1 MARRH
6 AHLVIIIGALLMLSA
21 TAMAQDTLVPK
32 AMDTLVTKVQE
43 ASVVTVQE
51 PLVVSKEH
59 SAKRAAYMSAILPGL
74 GQIYNGKWWKTPIIY
89 AGFGGIGYMAVTN
102 YNDYKTFLTAYKIK
116 TGDLDEGEVPSEKA
130 IQLSEVYMAS
140 QLQAYKES
148 YRRDFELYCI
158 IAVAWYGL
166 NIVDAIVDGHLYTY
180 DIGDDL
186 SFHVDPYLP
195 QNGSPNLL
203 TNRYAQV
210 GLSFKLNFK
219 P

>member
-1 MARRH
+1 MARWH
-6 AHLVIIIGALLMLSA
+6 AHLVIIIGALLLLSA

-32 AMDTLVTKVQE
+32 AMDTLVTK
-43 ASVVTVQE
+43 AQE
-51 PLVVSKEH
+51 PLVPKKEH

-89 AGFGGIGYMAVTN
+89 AGFGGVGYLAVTSHN
-102 YNDYKTFLTAYKIK
+102 NYKTYLTAYKIK

-195 QNGSPNLL
+195 QSENPYLL